1 MKGKRIKKV
10 YDKATPEK
18 ECVAVAEVRGVF
30 DKSGT
35 LVSSFVAAARSLTQ
49 DRWGRFASRYFQQ
62 MLVRDD
68 MGLTEV
74 HRPGM

>member
-1 MKGKRIKKV
+1 M
-10 YDKATPEK
+10 
-18 ECVAVAEVRGVF
+18 RGVF
-30 DKSGT
+30 DNRGT
-35 LVSSFVAAARSLTQ
+35 LVSSFVAACSLTQ

-74 HRPGM
+74 HRLGVT